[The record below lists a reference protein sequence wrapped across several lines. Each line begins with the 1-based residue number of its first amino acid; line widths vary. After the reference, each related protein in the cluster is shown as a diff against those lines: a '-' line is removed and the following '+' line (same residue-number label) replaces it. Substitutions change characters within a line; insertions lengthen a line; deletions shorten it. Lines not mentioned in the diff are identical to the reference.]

1 MTSDTNNFIN
11 FRMDFVYPYNLH
23 DTTYYYYEP
32 PVLDVMGGMQM
43 MDLNAGGGGGP
54 VQYVEDQNNNN
65 LHYQNHSMQYQ
76 KIDNVSDY
84 ILNDAFIIVDP
95 EFPFID
101 LPYINMGKNM
111 HGKKQKMKKGY
122 KGRQEKVEESD
133 ESSIELVPP
142 EISYDR
148 EELMNIAKSPLS
160 QAAPETW
167 PAIAKKLPRLVKRE
181 GPTANII
188 IKEVRAIKKQE
199 ELLVAKMA
207 TKKTE
212 DTPPIQSI

>member
-1 MTSDTNNFIN
+1 M
-11 FRMDFVYPYNLH
+11 
-23 DTTYYYYEP
+23 
-32 PVLDVMGGMQM
+32 
-43 MDLNAGGGGGP
+43 
-54 VQYVEDQNNNN
+54 
-65 LHYQNHSMQYQ
+65 
-76 KIDNVSDY
+76 
-84 ILNDAFIIVDP
+84 
-95 EFPFID
+95 
-101 LPYINMGKNM
+101 NMGKNL
-111 HGKKQKMKKGY
+111 HGKKKQKMKKGY

-160 QAAPETW
+160 QATPESW

-199 ELLVAKMA
+199 ELHIAKMA

-212 DTPPIQSI
+212 DSPPIQSI